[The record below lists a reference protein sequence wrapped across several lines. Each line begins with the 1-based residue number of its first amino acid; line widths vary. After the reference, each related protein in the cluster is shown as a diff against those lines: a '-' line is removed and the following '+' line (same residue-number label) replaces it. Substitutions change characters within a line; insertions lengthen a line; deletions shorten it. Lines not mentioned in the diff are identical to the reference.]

1 MEGDRNM
8 YFSSLFMIVGKGV
21 EMEVYRAEQGQ
32 YLCTVSTDSRVPAEI
47 WRSSVVSITPF
58 TTDKLIVFV
67 RRWDSE
73 RKDKDVLHRRS
84 GTSTHTEKIVAGSEE
99 LEGKAAERAV

>member
-1 MEGDRNM
+1 M

-21 EMEVYRAEQGQ
+21 EMEVYQAEQGQ

-67 RRWDSE
+67 RRRDSE

-99 LEGKAAERAV
+99 LEGKAAERAL